1 MVTGEAAEG
10 GDGGGRHQDQQQDR
24 QLVQHHVVLRL
35 APRATRWRAVLITA
49 DNAAANRRCS
59 PPQSRG
65 IFIHR
70 SSEMKQIFREFK
82 SNSNLFSTAK
92 VLVFKIFSLNK
103 FLFLR

>member
-49 DNAAANRRCS
+49 DNAAANRVTLT
-59 PPQSRG
+59 
-65 IFIHR
+65 I
-70 SSEMKQIFREFK
+70 K
-82 SNSNLFSTAK
+82 FSK
-92 VLVFKIFSLNK
+92 IIVRHVLNMWDKYF
-103 FLFLR
+103 